1 MKIRY
6 DGYHFKLLT
15 IHSKSL
21 YKTKLILIFT
31 EEANEERDR
40 ILDHFNIALDN
51 PVTILHQEQ
60 AKTFFSQ
67 KDNGKKLWEFVMAS
81 TQMQSIQDQ
90 YRDSKIQLDIADER
104 LKEKRRH
111 LEDAKQELNDLIK
124 KENSYEKFRFNGEDK
139 EYNQMIKWGW
149 VGECKKAY
157 ENVKNKVAE
166 TELEIEKLK
175 NNLEGWKASRDK
187 IASKIDELQGQND
200 QYNSDAQAK
209 EDEIK
214 GLRAGLQALEDKK
227 MHVMSEIKNITQ
239 KQGKL
244 GKIILNYY

>member
-1 MKIRY
+1 MVAII
-6 DGYHFKLLT
+6 LLT
-15 IHSKSL
+15 IHLKSL

-124 KENSYEKFRFNGEDK
+124 QENSYEKFRFNGEKK

-149 VGECKKAY
+149 VGECQKAY
-157 ENVKNKVAE
+157 ENVKKKATVI
-166 TELEIEKLK
+166 ELEIETLK

-187 IASKIDELQGQND
+187 IASKIDALQGQND

-214 GLRAGLQALEDKK
+214 VLRAGLQKLEDQK

-244 GKIILNYY
+244 VKIILSHY

>member
-1 MKIRY
+1 M
-6 DGYHFKLLT
+6 
-15 IHSKSL
+15 
-21 YKTKLILIFT
+21 
-31 EEANEERDR
+31 
-40 ILDHFNIALDN
+40 DHFNIALDN

-81 TQMQSIQDQ
+81 TQMQNIQDQ

-111 LEDAKQELNDLIK
+111 LEDEKQELNDLIK
-124 KENSYEKFRFNGEDK
+124 KENSYKKFRFNSEDK

-149 VGECKKAY
+149 VGECKKAH
-157 ENVKNKVAE
+157 ENVKNKVLGI
-166 TELEIEKLK
+166 ELEIEKLE

-187 IASKIDELQGQND
+187 IASNIDALQGQND

-214 GLRAGLQALEDKK
+214 GLRAGLQKLEDQK

-244 GKIILNYY
+244 VKIILNHY

>member
-1 MKIRY
+1 
-6 DGYHFKLLT
+6 
-15 IHSKSL
+15 
-21 YKTKLILIFT
+21 
-31 EEANEERDR
+31 
-40 ILDHFNIALDN
+40 
-51 PVTILHQEQ
+51 
-60 AKTFFSQ
+60 
-67 KDNGKKLWEFVMAS
+67 MAS

-244 GKIILNYY
+244 GKIILNNY